1 LWWVEEIA
9 SQPRELFACPLLEG
23 SGRCAVLQA
32 TALPKDS
39 VIEQQNP
46 GKTVIVATETRPR
59 AMPSTAIRR
68 LFYDSAKSE
77 LRVTFVSGRRYVYAD
92 VPAEVF
98 EAFNT
103 AESRGTFF
111 NHEIRDRYDY
121 REIRRRSDAYRE

>member
-1 LWWVEEIA
+1 LPEQGQEPGH
-9 SQPRELFACPLLEG
+9 PRRF
-23 SGRCAVLQA
+23 GRQDVDGPNDAETRQLGWKVL
-32 TALPKDS
+32 P
-39 VIEQQNP
+39 QQNRA
-46 GKTVIVATETRPR
+46 KCVIVAGETGRR
-59 AMPSTAIRR
+59 AMPSTAIRS